1 MDAQAL
7 AEVYD
12 IINHFEPDI
21 YKKIPQDFIN
31 FVKQNKNNNYITE
44 IDFSKSI
51 SEQNILKE
59 TKVILSIIYRD
70 FICDTQLKQKL
81 KEYDFNIIEAKKR
94 EIYNP
99 NNLFKNR
106 KEQLERNS
114 ISQTQDTTTTLVKY
128 KESIFTKIFNCIRKL
143 FKR

>member
-31 FVKQNKNNNYITE
+31 FVKQNKNNNYITK